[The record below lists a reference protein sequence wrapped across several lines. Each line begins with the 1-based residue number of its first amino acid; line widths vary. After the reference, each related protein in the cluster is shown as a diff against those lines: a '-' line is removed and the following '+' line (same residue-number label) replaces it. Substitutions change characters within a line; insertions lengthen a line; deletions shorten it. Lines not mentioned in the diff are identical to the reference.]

1 MTKILYLGH
10 SAVMILN
17 ESGNII
23 IDPFFT
29 NNPLNPMKVSECKAK
44 YILVTH
50 GHSDHLGDAI
60 EIAKNNEA
68 KVITNF
74 EIAQY
79 LSKKGV
85 ENLVPMNIGGVA
97 SFENFSV
104 KMVEAI
110 HSSSIEDGNKVIYGG
125 NPAGFVVKLPDLTV
139 YHAGDTAL
147 FANMEFIGGQNVI
160 DIAFLPIGSTY
171 TMDINDAL
179 MATKILHPKMV
190 IPIHYNT
197 WDTIKVDVNKF
208 KEMVEKETRS
218 SCIILNPGEAI

>member
-29 NNPLNPMKVSECKAK
+29 NNPLNPMKVADCKAK

-50 GHSDHLGDAI
+50 GHSDHLGDTI

-74 EIAQY
+74 EIATY

-85 ENLVPMNIGGVA
+85 KNLVPMNIGGTVY
-97 SFENFSV
+97 FENFSV
-104 KMVEAI
+104 KMVEAV
-110 HSSSIEDGNKVIYGG
+110 HSSSIEYGNNIIYGG
-125 NPAGFVVKLPDLTV
+125 NPAGFVVKLADLTI

-147 FANMEFIGGQNVI
+147 IANMEFIGGQNVI
-160 DIAFLPIGSTY
+160 DIAFLPIGGIY

-190 IPIHYNT
+190 VPIHYNT
-197 WDTIKVDVNKF
+197 WDAIKVDVIKF